1 MVSVQL
7 AMDEERQCTGTTK
20 SIPVSLHP
28 KLCELWQGL
37 VSDGLI
43 TQVRGLL
50 RGRCQQTSIISS
62 SAEVAITIS
71 YPESASVI
79 NLLLKAPKEL
89 QYLSSTAVI

>member
-1 MVSVQL
+1 MVFVQL

-20 SIPVSLHP
+20 GIPVSVHP

-50 RGRCQQTSIISS
+50 RGRCLQFCIISS
-62 SAEVAITIS
+62 SAELAITIHK
-71 YPESASVI
+71 SAS
-79 NLLLKAPKEL
+79 
-89 QYLSSTAVI
+89 